1 MPSTRRMKH
10 YLKAGYEIRVRGI
23 EQIQQQKVNLDGYV
37 FDSKAEA
44 NYYEGLKIRYARGK
58 FKDLN
63 GTVFNLQPAFKKQD
77 KSFQAITYIADF
89 LVYLPNGEVEVIDIK
104 GMITETFNV
113 KRKLFEYKYPH
124 LQLIL
129 LKHVKKYGGFITLDE
144 YNKLQRAEKRAKTK

>member
-1 MPSTRRMKH
+1 LSK
-10 YLKAGYEIRVRGI
+10 YNNK
-23 EQIQQQKVNLDGYV
+23 KVNLDGYV

-44 NYYEGLKIRYARGK
+44 NYYEGLKIRSARGEIQG
-58 FKDLN
+58 FERQP
-63 GTVFNLQPAFKKQD
+63 VFNLQPAFKKQD
-77 KSFQAITYIADF
+77 KNFQAITYIADF

-144 YNKLQRAEKRAKTK
+144 YNKLQRAEKRAKKQNQAK

>member
-1 MPSTRRMKH
+1 MSK
-10 YLKAGYEIRVRGI
+10 YNNK
-23 EQIQQQKVNLDGYV
+23 KVNLDGYV

-44 NYYEGLKIRYARGK
+44 NYYEGLKIRSARGEIQG
-58 FKDLN
+58 FERQP
-63 GTVFNLQPAFKKQD
+63 VFNLQPAFKKQD
-77 KSFQAITYIADF
+77 KNFQAITYIADF

-144 YNKLQRAEKRAKTK
+144 YNKLQRAEKRAKKQNQAK

>member
-1 MPSTRRMKH
+1 MSK
-10 YLKAGYEIRVRGI
+10 YNNK
-23 EQIQQQKVNLDGYV
+23 KVHLDDYV
-37 FDSKAEA
+37 FDSQAEA
-44 NYYEGLKIRYARGK
+44 NYYEGLKIRSARGEIQG
-58 FKDLN
+58 FERQP
-63 GTVFNLQPAFKKQD
+63 VFNLQPAFKKQD
-77 KSFQAITYIADF
+77 KNFQAITYIADF

-144 YNKLQRAEKRAKTK
+144 YNKLQRAEKRAKKQNKAE

>member
-1 MPSTRRMKH
+1 MSK
-10 YLKAGYEIRVRGI
+10 YNNK
-23 EQIQQQKVNLDGYV
+23 KVNLDGYV
-37 FDSKAEA
+37 FDSQAEA
-44 NYYEGLKIRYARGK
+44 NYYEGLKIRYARGEIQG
-58 FKDLN
+58 FERQP
-63 GTVFNLQPAFKKQD
+63 VFNLQPAFKKQD

-144 YNKLQRAEKRAKTK
+144 YNKLQRAEKRAKKQNKGSGS

>member
-1 MPSTRRMKH
+1 MSKYKNKKVH
-10 YLKAGYEIRVRGI
+10 LDDYL
-23 EQIQQQKVNLDGYV
+23 
-37 FDSKAEA
+37 FDSQAEA
-44 NYYEGLKIRYARGK
+44 NYYEGLKIRSARGEIQGFERQPV
-58 FKDLN
+58 FK
-63 GTVFNLQPAFKKQD
+63 LQPAFKKRD

-129 LKHVKKYGGFITLDE
+129 LKHVKKYGGFITVDE
-144 YNKLQRAEKRAKTK
+144 YNKLQRAEKKAKKQNKGSGS